1 MELSNTATEKAIL
14 GCILFDNSVLEELG
28 IKQSLFY
35 DPLNAEIWRQI
46 EMARARGS
54 RADLV
59 ELCLRLPDKASY
71 IACLTDCA
79 TFGNEKA
86 YFSDLLRLYKLRR
99 IVGISRGISNLVADE
114 NTPDKITE
122 YIEAELTSLSES
134 EEEGYRHVS
143 SVIPKMVTEIEKAHA
158 LKGALPGVPTGFP
171 TLDSMTNGWQPEY
184 WVIGARPST
193 GKTALALVCA
203 TAALCAGKKVGLFS
217 AEMSD
222 TSLIKRIMANLA
234 NVDHS
239 RIRSGFLSATD
250 LDVICEES
258 GKLSDLGLY
267 INDKPN
273 IRKAELLSEA
283 RKLKRKEKVDI
294 IFIDYIGLITSD
306 DKSLPR
312 HEQIADISR
321 SMKGLSRELNIPIIA
336 LSQVTRDA
344 EGKRPTMANIRESG
358 AIEQDADGIA
368 FLWDQ
373 GNVDDA
379 GEIKKITFILAKQR
393 NGPTGD
399 ISLAFTRSKMR
410 FKEVDKPWK

>member
-1 MELSNTATEKAIL
+1 MELTKPATERALL
-14 GCILFDNSVLEELG
+14 GCILFDNRVLEDYRVTA
-28 IKQSLFY
+28 SLFS
-35 DPLNAEIWRQI
+35 DPDNLEIWHEI
-46 EMARARGS
+46 EMAISRGS
-54 RADLV
+54 RASLA
-59 ELCLRLPDKASY
+59 EIQLRLPNKAVY
-71 IACLTDCA
+71 IASLTDHI
-79 TFGNEKA
+79 TFGNEKN
-86 YFSDLLRLYKLRR
+86 YFEDLKELATLRR
-99 IVGISRGISNLVADE
+99 IISMDRGTSNLIRDGKKSSE
-114 NTPDKITE
+114 IIE
-122 YIEAELTSLSES
+122 YIESTLTDMSENDES
-134 EEEGYRHVS
+134 GYKHVS
-143 SVIPKMVTEIEKAHA
+143 QIIPRTVTEIEKAHE
-158 LKGALPGVPTGFP
+158 LKGALSGVPTGFP

-184 WVIGARPST
+184 YVIGARPST
-193 GKTALALVCA
+193 GKTALMLVCA
-203 TAALCAGKKVGLFS
+203 TAAICANKKVALFS

-222 TSLIKRIMANLA
+222 TSLVKRIMSNVA

-239 RIRSGFLSATD
+239 RIRSGFLSAND
-250 LDVICEES
+250 LDSICSES
-258 GKLSDLGLY
+258 GRIAELGLF

-273 IRKAELLSEA
+273 IRKTELISEA
-283 RKLKRKEKVDI
+283 RKLRRKEKIDI
-294 IFIDYIGLITSD
+294 IFVDYIGLITSD
-306 DKSLPR
+306 NQSLPR

-399 ISLAFTRSKMR
+399 ISLAFTRAKMR
-410 FKEVDKPWK
+410 FKEVDQPWK